1 MVEKDKEKWRK
12 VMRPDMMT
20 SEESMSENEELMIVP
35 LTWRSKMV
43 TTFFRKLDE
52 KSMEKKSSQAKRQR
66 KLREGAA
73 YYSQRPVPDGLPRW
87 TIATDEIST

>member
-12 VMRPDMMT
+12 IMSPDMMT

-43 TTFFRKLDE
+43 TTFLE
-52 KSMEKKSSQAKRQR
+52 N
-66 KLREGAA
+66 
-73 YYSQRPVPDGLPRW
+73 
-87 TIATDEIST
+87 

>member
-66 KLREGAA
+66 KLM
-73 YYSQRPVPDGLPRW
+73 
-87 TIATDEIST
+87 

>member
-20 SEESMSENEELMIVP
+20 SEENMSENEDLMIVP
-35 LTWRSKMV
+35 LTWCSKMV
-43 TTFFRKLDE
+43 TIFFRKLDE

-66 KLREGAA
+66 KLM
-73 YYSQRPVPDGLPRW
+73 
-87 TIATDEIST
+87 

>member
-1 MVEKDKEKWRK
+1 MLEKIQMVEKDKEKWRK

-66 KLREGAA
+66 KLM
-73 YYSQRPVPDGLPRW
+73 
-87 TIATDEIST
+87 